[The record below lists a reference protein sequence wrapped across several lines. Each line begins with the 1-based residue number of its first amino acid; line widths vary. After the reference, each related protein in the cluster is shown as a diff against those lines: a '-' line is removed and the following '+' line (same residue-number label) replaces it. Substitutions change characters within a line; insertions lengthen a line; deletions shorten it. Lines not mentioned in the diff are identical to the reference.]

1 MIPTLLAI
9 TLALMT
15 PELTGK
21 VVAIADGDTLTVL
34 VDKVGVKIR
43 LDGIDAPERA
53 QPFGTRSRE
62 KLSELVFG
70 KTVRV
75 VTKGSDRYGRT
86 IGVVF
91 IDGENVNAKMI
102 ESGLAWH
109 YKRYSTDAELDRL
122 ERDARREKRG
132 LWSDPAPVE
141 PWNWRARGKAKGGM
155 R

>member
-1 MIPTLLAI
+1 MIPTLLAL
-9 TLALMT
+9 TLALMA

-21 VVAIADGDTLTVL
+21 VVGIADGDTLTVL
-34 VDKVGVKIR
+34 VDRKPVKVR
-43 LDGIDAPERA
+43 LEGIDAPERSQA
-53 QPFGTRSRE
+53 FGARSRE

-75 VTKGSDRYGRT
+75 VTYGTDRYGRT
-86 IGVVF
+86 LGVVF

-109 YKRYSTDAELDRL
+109 YKRYSSDAELDRL

-141 PWNWRARGKAKGGM
+141 PWNWRARGKAKAA
-155 R
+155 

>member
-9 TLALMT
+9 TLALMA

-21 VVAIADGDTLTVL
+21 VVGIADGDTLTVL
-34 VDKVGVKIR
+34 IDRKPVKVR
-43 LDGIDAPERA
+43 LEGIDAPERSQA
-53 QPFGTRSRE
+53 FGARSRE

-75 VTKGSDRYGRT
+75 VTYGTDRYGRT
-86 IGVVF
+86 LGVVY

-109 YKRYSTDAELDRL
+109 YKRYSSDAELDRL
-122 ERDARREKRG
+122 EREARRAKRG

-141 PWNWRARGKAKGGM
+141 PWNWRAHNSKGVTQ
-155 R
+155 

>member
-1 MIPTLLAI
+1 MIPTLLAL

-21 VVAIADGDTLTVL
+21 VVAVADGDTLTVL

-43 LDGIDAPERA
+43 LDGIDAPERSQA
-53 QPFGTRSRE
+53 FGARSRE
-62 KLSELVFG
+62 TLSELVFG
-70 KTVRV
+70 KTIRV
-75 VTKGSDRYGRT
+75 VTKGKDRYGRT

-109 YKRYSTDAELDRL
+109 YKRYSSDAELDRL
-122 ERDARREKRG
+122 EREARRAKRG

-141 PWNWRARGKAKGGM
+141 PWNYRTRGKAKAA
-155 R
+155 

>member
-1 MIPTLLAI
+1 MIPTLLAL

-21 VVAIADGDTLTVL
+21 VVAVADGDTLTVL

-53 QPFGTRSRE
+53 QAFGARSRE

-75 VTKGSDRYGRT
+75 VTKGKDRYGRT

-109 YKRYSTDAELDRL
+109 YKRYSSDAELDRL
-122 ERDARREKRG
+122 EREARRAKRG

-141 PWNWRARGKAKGGM
+141 PWNYRTRGKAKAA
-155 R
+155 